1 MKAPSFLVA
10 GLAVTIL
17 SIAPANADDKC
28 SSTTW
33 PVMSQCTT
41 RPTAYK
47 YAASTYLECKTKVAQ
62 TGWDPSAA
70 WWYCSS
76 QGFKK

>member
-1 MKAPSFLVA
+1 
-10 GLAVTIL
+10 
-17 SIAPANADDKC
+17 
-28 SSTTW
+28 
-33 PVMSQCTT
+33 VMSQCTT